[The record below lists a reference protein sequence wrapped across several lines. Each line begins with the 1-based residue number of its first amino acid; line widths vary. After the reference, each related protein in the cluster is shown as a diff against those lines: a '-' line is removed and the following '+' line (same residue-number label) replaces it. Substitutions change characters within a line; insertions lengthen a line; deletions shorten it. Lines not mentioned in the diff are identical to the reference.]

1 MSTQANPRNE
11 ADVTYTIV
19 INERQRKLIQQ
30 ALSDL
35 IVNREDYTDDQVEEG
50 DDEALESLADMFDSN
65 GSVGP
70 LAPSPAVNGL
80 TL

>member
-1 MSTQANPRNE
+1 MSTQTNPRNE

-19 INERQRKLIQQ
+19 INERQRKLIQL
-30 ALSDL
+30 ALNEL
-35 IVNREDYTDDQVEEG
+35 IASREDYTDDQVEEG
-50 DDEALESLADMFDSN
+50 DDEALESLADMFDPN